1 MNPWKSEEDDSNE
14 LMKKITI
21 KDVARNAGVSIAAV
35 SYVLNGKEN
44 KVSQDTILRIHESI
58 KDLNYIPSI
67 TARGLV
73 NNTSELIGVIIP
85 QTEDHKQLVF
95 ENPFYSE
102 MISAIEAVVRE
113 HGYHIILAGVD
124 KGKTYMDITTSRNLD
139 GAIIM
144 GIYSEQL
151 YDECKQANIPIVLID
166 SYVHDQYFA
175 NVGIDD
181 ELGGYMATKHLIDNG
196 HRNIA
201 LVTGMI
207 RKDGV
212 VEKRFLGYKRAL
224 QEAGLFYNP
233 DFVFEN
239 SVSYVHGR
247 SSGALIAQ
255 KFPEITAIFAV
266 ADMVAFGV
274 IRGVKETGREVPDD
288 LSVIGFDDISMAHM
302 FLPPLTTIK
311 QQIFL
316 KGETA
321 ARMLIDQIVA
331 KQGSKSEN
339 PRTVIPLEVV
349 ERDTVR
355 KLNA

>member
-1 MNPWKSEEDDSNE
+1 MR
-14 LMKKITI
+14 KITI

-44 KVSQDTILRIHESI
+44 KVSQDTIVRIHESI
-58 KDLNYIPSI
+58 KELNYIPSI

-73 NNTSELIGVIIP
+73 KNTSELIGVIIP

-113 HGYHIILAGVD
+113 DGYHIILAGVD
-124 KGKTYMDITTSRNLD
+124 KGKTYLDISTSRNLD

-151 YDECKQANIPIVLID
+151 YEECKQANIPIVLID
-166 SYVHDQYFA
+166 SYVHDNEFT

-196 HRNIA
+196 HRNIG

-233 DFVFEN
+233 DYVFEN

-247 SSGALIAQ
+247 SSGALIAE
-255 KFPEITAIFAV
+255 KYPEITGVFAT
-266 ADMVAFGV
+266 ADMVAFGL
-274 IRGVKETGREVPDD
+274 IRGIKEAGKEVPEDI
-288 LSVIGFDDISMAHM
+288 SVIGFDDISMAHM
-302 FLPPLTTIK
+302 FLPPLTTVK

-321 ARMLIDQIVA
+321 AKLLIDQIRKKRGA
-331 KQGSKSEN
+331 KAHGK
-339 PRTVIPLEVV
+339 RTHIPLEIV
-349 ERDTVR
+349 ERETVR
-355 KLNA
+355 NLRGD

>member
-1 MNPWKSEEDDSNE
+1 
-14 LMKKITI
+14 MKKITI

-44 KVSQDTILRIHESI
+44 KVSQDTVVRIHDSI
-58 KDLNYIPSI
+58 RHLNYIPSI

-73 NNTSELIGVIIP
+73 KNTSELIGVIIP

-102 MISAIEAVVRE
+102 MISAIEGIVRE
-113 HGYHIILAGVD
+113 YGYHIILAGVD
-124 KGKTYMDITTSRNLD
+124 KGKTYLDISTSRNLD

-166 SYVHDQYFA
+166 SYVNDNYFA

-181 ELGGYMATKHLIDNG
+181 ELGGYLATKHLIENG
-196 HRNIA
+196 HRNIG

-224 QEAGLFYNP
+224 QENDLFYNP
-233 DFVFEN
+233 DYVFEN

-247 SSGALIAQ
+247 NSGALIAKKHQ
-255 KFPEITAIFAV
+255 EIKAIFAT

-274 IRGVKETGREVPDD
+274 IRGIKESGKDVPYDI
-288 LSVIGFDDISMAHM
+288 SVIGFDDISMAHM
-302 FLPPLTTIK
+302 FLPPLTTVK

-321 ARMLIDQIVA
+321 AKMLIEQI
-331 KQGSKSEN
+331 QGKNGVSVKSA
-339 PRTVIPLEVV
+339 RSLIPLEIVDR
-349 ERDTVR
+349 ETVR
-355 KLNA
+355 KLTN

>member
-1 MNPWKSEEDDSNE
+1 MR
-14 LMKKITI
+14 KITI

-44 KVSQDTILRIHESI
+44 KVSQDTIVRIHDSI
-58 KDLNYIPSI
+58 KELNYIPSI

-73 NNTSELIGVIIP
+73 KNTSELIGVIIP

-113 HGYHIILAGVD
+113 DGYHIILAGVD
-124 KGKTYMDITTSRNLD
+124 KGKTYLDISTSRNLD

-151 YDECKQANIPIVLID
+151 YEECKQANIPIVLID
-166 SYVHDQYFA
+166 SYVHDNEFT

-196 HRNIA
+196 HRNIG

-233 DFVFEN
+233 DYVFEN

-247 SSGALIAQ
+247 SSGALIAE
-255 KFPEITAIFAV
+255 KHPEMTGVFAT
-266 ADMVAFGV
+266 ADMVAFGL
-274 IRGVKETGREVPDD
+274 IRGIKEAGKEVPKDI
-288 LSVIGFDDISMAHM
+288 SVIGFDDISMAHM
-302 FLPPLTTIK
+302 FLPPLTTVK

-321 ARMLIDQIVA
+321 AKLLIDQIRKKRGA
-331 KQGSKSEN
+331 KAHGK
-339 PRTVIPLEVV
+339 RTHVPLEIV
-349 ERDTVR
+349 ERETVR
-355 KLNA
+355 NLRGD

>member
-1 MNPWKSEEDDSNE
+1 
-14 LMKKITI
+14 MKKITI

-44 KVSQDTILRIHESI
+44 KVSQDTIARIHESI

-73 NNTSELIGVIIP
+73 KNTSELIGVIIP
-85 QTEDHKQLVF
+85 QTEDRKQLVF

-102 MISAIEAVVRE
+102 MISAIEGVVRE
-113 HGYHIILAGVD
+113 DGYHIILAGVD
-124 KGKTYMDITTSRNLD
+124 KGKSYLDISTSRNLD

-151 YDECKQANIPIVLID
+151 YDECKKANIPIVLID
-166 SYVHDQYFA
+166 SYVHDHYFT

-196 HRNIA
+196 HRNIG

-233 DFVFEN
+233 DYVFES
-239 SVSYVHGR
+239 SVSYEHGH
-247 SSGALIAQ
+247 SSGVLIAE
-255 KFPEITAIFAV
+255 KYTEMTAVFAT

-274 IRGVKETGREVPDD
+274 IRGIKEAGKDVPGDF
-288 LSVIGFDDISMAHM
+288 SVIGFDDISMAHM
-302 FLPPLTTIK
+302 FLPPLTTVK

-321 ARMLIDQIVA
+321 ARLLIDQIRN
-331 KQGSKSEN
+331 KSGASAAIARSE
-339 PRTVIPLEVV
+339 IPLQLV
-349 ERDTVR
+349 ERETVR
-355 KLNA
+355 KISK